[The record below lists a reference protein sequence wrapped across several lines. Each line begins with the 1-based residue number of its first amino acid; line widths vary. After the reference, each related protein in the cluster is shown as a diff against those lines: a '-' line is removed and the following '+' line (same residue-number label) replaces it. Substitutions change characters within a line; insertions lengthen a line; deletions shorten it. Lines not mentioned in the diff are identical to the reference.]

1 MQKSNGHELHAPIKI
16 AIGKAL
22 QGLLTT
28 EVLVVD
34 KSKGHADS
42 EPFSKSLFNA
52 QDPFHVRSIR
62 A

>member
-42 EPFSKSLFNA
+42 EPFSKSF
-52 QDPFHVRSIR
+52 V
-62 A
+62 